1 MGTKLAAYRNEIA
14 RQFGVMDKLEAEV
27 KELRDVEARFRARLA
42 VARAGTVSCHM
53 EHGTCVHAKNAIRL
67 EAALVQMGRERDE
80 AVRERDALKRLLRRY
95 ESAAVPGQNGYNEAR
110 ARARKKLAKRA
121 AEEAGE
127 EYVENHTVG
136 PPENHAGHHCGFDIS
151 RVEWREHEK
160 CPKCG
165 GRVKQRKIYT
175 KIIIDFEGDSR
186 FITVAL
192 YKGHAARC
200 DTCRRTFRPKFPS
213 IGGTSFGM
221 EVLSFI
227 LEYAGRRSTDGD
239 IAYYMERLYRYLCSI
254 NSVWNARQAIARVL
268 EPAVERIKEELKKA
282 PFLMLD
288 ETTYRYRKKRIYVWV
303 ARADTATMVVPAMGR
318 GEIHAPDFL
327 AGLSHIPVVVDGYS
341 VYIGMFRVRQRCWAH
356 ILLKAE
362 ETYIRCKDEALQK
375 VYWDLYCSLNDMH
388 IKAKRIA
395 GDTAPD
401 GGADADKCLQ
411 LERETAAIAAAYGD
425 APFGVHL
432 SNALPNLFT
441 FLRYPGMPSTNNGS
455 ERDLRDTVV
464 KQRKFRYKFASRQE
478 MWVFSMVHSFVHTC
492 HKMGVPP
499 GDTFKRMA
507 MQPGYDPTPYGLCDL
522 PPADPDDTVE
532 PNGGDAAGG
541 TGGADVPKPSAD
553 AGQPGSTANTAHAP
567 TVAAGRMPRG
577 VAAKACV
584 LWAYFQAQDMSGAD
598 YRMVGVGPPCVSV
611 DVTGQC
617 AAGMMPETSHVMA
630 PCGMPPPANIR

>member
-14 RQFGVMDKLEAEV
+14 RQFDVIDGLEAEV
-27 KELRDVEARFRARLA
+27 KELRDVEARLRARLA
-42 VARAGTVSCHM
+42 VERAGTGSCHM

-67 EAALVQMGRERDE
+67 EAALVQTGRERDE
-80 AVRERDALKRLLRRY
+80 AIRERDALKRLLRRY

-127 EYVENHTVG
+127 EYVENHIVG
-136 PPENHAGHHCGFDIS
+136 PPENHRGHHCGFDIS

-186 FITVAL
+186 FITVVL

-200 DTCRRTFRPKFPS
+200 DTCRRTFKPKFPS

-303 ARADTATMVVPAMGR
+303 VRTDTATMVVPAMGPGR
-318 GEIHAPDFL
+318 NTRARLP
-327 AGLSHIPVVVDGYS
+327 
-341 VYIGMFRVRQRCWAH
+341 
-356 ILLKAE
+356 
-362 ETYIRCKDEALQK
+362 
-375 VYWDLYCSLNDMH
+375 
-388 IKAKRIA
+388 
-395 GDTAPD
+395 
-401 GGADADKCLQ
+401 GGA
-411 LERETAAIAAAYGD
+411 EPHTGGGGRV
-425 APFGVHL
+425 FGVHRHVPRQAAVL
-432 SNALPNLFT
+432 GAHTAEGRRDVHKVQGRGAPEGVLGPVLQ
-441 FLRYPGMPSTNNGS
+441 P
-455 ERDLRDTVV
+455 ERHAH
-464 KQRKFRYKFASRQE
+464 QGQ
-478 MWVFSMVHSFVHTC
+478 
-492 HKMGVPP
+492 
-499 GDTFKRMA
+499 
-507 MQPGYDPTPYGLCDL
+507 
-522 PPADPDDTVE
+522 ADS
-532 PNGGDAAGG
+532 GGHRA
-541 TGGADVPKPSAD
+541 
-553 AGQPGSTANTAHAP
+553 
-567 TVAAGRMPRG
+567 
-577 VAAKACV
+577 
-584 LWAYFQAQDMSGAD
+584 
-598 YRMVGVGPPCVSV
+598 
-611 DVTGQC
+611 
-617 AAGMMPETSHVMA
+617 
-630 PCGMPPPANIR
+630 